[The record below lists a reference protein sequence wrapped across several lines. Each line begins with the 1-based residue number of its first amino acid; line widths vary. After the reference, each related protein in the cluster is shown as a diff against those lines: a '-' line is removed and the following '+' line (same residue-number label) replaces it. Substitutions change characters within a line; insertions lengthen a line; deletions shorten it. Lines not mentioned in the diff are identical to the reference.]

1 MSEKSSGEQLQS
13 GLSRAQLVRR
23 AGMLGAAAALPGAAA
38 AAPAVADAAASDAL
52 KALTAAEATTLD
64 VVLQRLFPTDATGPG
79 AKEANVLRYID
90 WALAGDLNVFR
101 GPYASALA
109 AIDAYAVQ
117 TFGAAFAALTAAQQD
132 QLLSNMEAGAPE
144 KSTINNKSN
153 PQIGFAPSSTAVFE
167 MIRTHALQGMFGD
180 PAHGGN
186 MGFAGWN
193 LVRFPGPR
201 LVVPKHEQEL
211 DVVPKQQLKSTYQM
225 PLFKKTKHTP

>member
-1 MSEKSSGEQLQS
+1 MGDKSSGEERQA

-38 AAPAVADAAASDAL
+38 APAVADAAASDAL
-52 KALTAAEATTLD
+52 KALTAAEAATLD
-64 VVLQRLFPTDATGPG
+64 AVLQRLLPTDATGPG

-186 MGFAGWN
+186 VGFVGWN
-193 LVRFPGPR
+193 IVRFPGPR

>member
-1 MSEKSSGEQLQS
+1 MGEKRSGEELQG

-64 VVLQRLFPTDATGPG
+64 AVLQRLFPTDATGPG

-90 WALAGDLNVFR
+90 WALAGDLSVFR

-117 TFGAAFAALTAAQQD
+117 TYGAAFAALTTVQQD
-132 QLLSNMEAGAPE
+132 QLLTNMEAGAPE
-144 KSTINNKSN
+144 STINNKSN

-186 MGFAGWN
+186 VGFVGWN

-201 LVVPKHEQEL
+201 LVVSDHEQQL
-211 DVVPKQQLKSTYQM
+211 DVVPKKALKSTYQLA
-225 PLFKKTKHTP
+225 LFKHTKHTP

>member
-1 MSEKSSGEQLQS
+1 MGDKSSGEDRQA

-38 AAPAVADAAASDAL
+38 APAVADAAASDGL

-64 VVLQRLFPTDATGPG
+64 AVLQRLLPTDATGPG

-90 WALAGDLNVFR
+90 WALAGDLQVFR
-101 GPYASALA
+101 GPYATALA

-186 MGFAGWN
+186 VGFAGWN

>member
-1 MSEKSSGEQLQS
+1 MGDKSSGEERQA

-38 AAPAVADAAASDAL
+38 APAVADAAASDAL
-52 KALTAAEATTLD
+52 KALTAAEAATLD
-64 VVLQRLFPTDATGPG
+64 AVLQRLLPTDAAGPG

-186 MGFAGWN
+186 VGFVGWN
-193 LVRFPGPR
+193 IVRFPGPR

>member
-1 MSEKSSGEQLQS
+1 MSEKSSGEELQS

-64 VVLQRLFPTDATGPG
+64 AVLQRLFPTDATGPG

-90 WALAGDLNVFR
+90 WSLAGDLSVFR
-101 GPYASALA
+101 GPYASAIA
-109 AIDAYAVQ
+109 SIDAYA
-117 TFGAAFAALTAAQQD
+117 TCRPTAPR
-132 QLLSNMEAGAPE
+132 SPRSRRCSRIRCSSTWRGAPE
-144 KSTINNKSN
+144 AAHNKSN
-153 PQIGFAPSSTAVFE
+153 PQSGFAPSSSAVFE
-167 MIRTHALQGMFGD
+167 MIRTHAIQGMFGD

-186 MGFAGWN
+186 VGFVGWN

-201 LVVPKHEQEL
+201 LVVSNHEQQL
-211 DVVPKQQLKSTYQM
+211 DVVPKKALKSTYQLA
-225 PLFKKTKHTP
+225 LFKNTKHTP

>member
-1 MSEKSSGEQLQS
+1 MGDKSSGDERQA

-38 AAPAVADAAASDAL
+38 APAVADAAASDAL
-52 KALTAAEATTLD
+52 KALTAAEAATLD
-64 VVLQRLFPTDATGPG
+64 AVLQRLLPTDAAGPG

-186 MGFAGWN
+186 VGFAGWN

>member
-1 MSEKSSGEQLQS
+1 MSEKSSGEELQG
-13 GLSRAQLVRR
+13 GLSRAQLMRR

-64 VVLQRLFPTDATGPG
+64 AVLNRLFPTDATGPG

-90 WALAGDLNVFR
+90 WALAGDLAVFR

-109 AIDAYAVQ
+109 AIDAYATQ
-117 TFGAAFAALTAAQQD
+117 TYGAAFAALTTVQQD
-132 QLLSNMEAGAPE
+132 QLLSNMEAGSPE
-144 KSTINNKSN
+144 STINNKSN

-167 MIRTHALQGMFGD
+167 MIRTHAVQGMFGD

-186 MGFAGWN
+186 VGFVGWN

-201 LVVPKHEQEL
+201 LVVSNHEQQL
-211 DVVPKQQLKSTYQM
+211 DVVPKQALKSTYQLA
-225 PLFKKTKHTP
+225 LFKKTKHTP

>member
-1 MSEKSSGEQLQS
+1 MGDKSSGEERQA

-38 AAPAVADAAASDAL
+38 APAVADAAASDGL

-64 VVLQRLFPTDATGPG
+64 AVLQRLLPTDATGPG

-90 WALAGDLNVFR
+90 WALAGDLQVFR
-101 GPYASALA
+101 GPYATALA

-186 MGFAGWN
+186 VGFAGWN

>member
-1 MSEKSSGEQLQS
+1 
-13 GLSRAQLVRR
+13 
-23 AGMLGAAAALPGAAA
+23 MLGAAAALPGAA

-52 KALTAAEATTLD
+52 KALTAAEAATLD
-64 VVLQRLFPTDATGPG
+64 AVLQRLLPTDAAGPG

-186 MGFAGWN
+186 VGFVGWN
-193 LVRFPGPR
+193 IVRFPGPR